1 MQRGWVLKMEGVIGY
16 FTGVV
21 GLVVF
26 GAGAYMITTYVG
38 NNMVDA
44 VKGRVMR

>member
-1 MQRGWVLKMEGVIGY
+1 MDGVLGY

-26 GAGAYMITTYVG
+26 GAGSYMITSYVG

-44 VKGRVMR
+44 VKTRVMR